1 MLYCL
6 SVHDRI
12 SDNLLEISI
21 LCAVCILVAV
31 LTSIKRYKGGGT
43 MKTDQFY
50 SYEEE
55 SRIKKIHAYASHN
68 KALIEKSQ
76 KCYCFYCK
84 NVMDSSEINRYL
96 DEEETALCPKCG
108 IDSIIPDGI
117 DENIDKGI
125 IEEMHDYWF

>member
-1 MLYCL
+1 
-6 SVHDRI
+6 
-12 SDNLLEISI
+12 
-21 LCAVCILVAV
+21 
-31 LTSIKRYKGGGT
+31 

-84 NVMDSSEINRYL
+84 NVMDSSKINRYL
-96 DEEETALCPKCG
+96 DEEETKPS
-108 IDSIIPDGI
+108 IDSSTHQS
-117 DENIDKGI
+117 KASRRL
-125 IEEMHDYWF
+125 